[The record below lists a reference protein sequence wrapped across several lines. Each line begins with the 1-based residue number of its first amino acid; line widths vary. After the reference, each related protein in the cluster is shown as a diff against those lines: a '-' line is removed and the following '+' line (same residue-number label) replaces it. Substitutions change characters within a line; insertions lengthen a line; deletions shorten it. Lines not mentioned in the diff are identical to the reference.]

1 MPVIMSDCLLCKN
14 FTKIYKKHLSSPPK
28 CFCLAYPEGI
38 SIDILNKDKEEGQI
52 CNNGIGYIE
61 EKSEYAREK

>member
-1 MPVIMSDCLLCKN
+1 MFLFN
-14 FTKIYKKHLSSPPK
+14 
-28 CFCLAYPEGI
+28 
-38 SIDILNKDKEEGQI
+38 KEEGQI